1 VSAGFDA
8 HRDDE
13 MSHVSLDDTDFRWV
27 TEQIVTAAG
36 RSASGRGISTLEGG
50 YELHSLARCVE
61 LHLRVLM
68 GLA

>member
-1 VSAGFDA
+1 
-8 HRDDE
+8 
-13 MSHVSLDDTDFRWV
+13 VSLDDTDFRWV
-27 TEQIVTAAG
+27 TEQIVRAAG
-36 RSASGRGISTLEGG
+36 RSASGRVISTLEGG